1 MSQSRYEQYME
12 IRFKRKYLDLIAD
25 GIKSTTIRRGR
36 RKIFSKYMR
45 IFGGNSLFAEAEVRK
60 ISYKRVYQLSLNDA
74 IKDGF
79 LSIDELLEELKEI
92 YPSLSSSDWITIIEF
107 KILNLFCRNISVEV
121 KYKDL
126 SSKDIALLAL
136 KYDLVRGRGAEIL
149 RLVIEKGGIWQ
160 ATVSTGRA
168 SSRFL
173 IRKVVLDALHK
184 LKENNII

>member
-1 MSQSRYEQYME
+1 
-12 IRFKRKYLDLIAD
+12 
-25 GIKSTTIRRGR
+25 
-36 RKIFSKYMR
+36 
-45 IFGGNSLFAEAEVRK
+45 
-60 ISYKRVYQLSLNDA
+60 
-74 IKDGF
+74 
-79 LSIDELLEELKEI
+79 
-92 YPSLSSSDWITIIEF
+92 
-107 KILNLFCRNISVEV
+107 V

-184 LKENNII
+184 LKENNIV